1 MKSDKIYIEYDEIP
15 EFHSWDDIVKEFTV
29 YTPVYKVMERRSM
42 RKDKM
47 HFITKDAKE
56 AINRVKELRTK

>member
-1 MKSDKIYIEYDEIP
+1 MKTDKIYIEYDEIP
-15 EFHSWDDIVKEFTV
+15 EFHSWNDIDKYFTV
-29 YTPVYKVMERRSM
+29 YTPVYKVMERRSL

-56 AINRVKELRTK
+56 AIKRVKELKKK

>member
-1 MKSDKIYIEYDEIP
+1 MKTDKIYIEYDEIP
-15 EFHSWDDIVKEFTV
+15 ELHSWDAIGKEFTV

-42 RKDKM
+42 RKDRI

>member
-15 EFHSWDDIVKEFTV
+15 ELHSWNAIAKEFTV
-29 YTPVYKVMERRSM
+29 YTPVYKVMERRSL

-47 HFITKDAKE
+47 HLITKDAKE